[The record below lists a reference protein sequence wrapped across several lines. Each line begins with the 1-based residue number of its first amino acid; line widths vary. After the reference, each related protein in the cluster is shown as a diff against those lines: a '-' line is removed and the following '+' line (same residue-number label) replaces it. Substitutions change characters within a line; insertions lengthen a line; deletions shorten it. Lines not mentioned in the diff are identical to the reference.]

1 MINMAVQLLAGQ
13 LNQYLRRTY
22 DLNENVV
29 VVSNLVGLD
38 GTAAPNVDN
47 KLVVFLTNIEKDSMP
62 FRQTAPAQG
71 DSRRIVASS
80 PPLYLNLKVMMAA
93 NFNGNNYPEAL
104 KFISST
110 INFFQRQ
117 SIFNHQ
123 TSPELDA
130 RIEKLVLEI
139 ENLTTQ
145 DMSNLWSSLGGKY
158 IPSILYRVRIVTFDS
173 AGVVD
178 QIPTVRDPSSSMKG

>member
-38 GTAAPNVDN
+38 GSVAPNVDN

-62 FRQTAPAQG
+62 FRQTAPGQG
-71 DSRRIVASS
+71 DSRRIVTSR
-80 PPLYLNLKVMMAA
+80 PPLYLNLQVMMAA

-110 INFFQRQ
+110 ISFFQRQ
-117 SIFNHQ
+117 PIFNHQ
-123 TSPELDA
+123 TSPEMDE
-130 RIEKLVLEI
+130 RIEKLILEI

-145 DMSNLWSSLGGKY
+145 DMSNLWGSLGGKY
-158 IPSILYRVRIVTFDS
+158 IPSILYKVRMVTFDA